1 MEKNKDTIDGI
12 PIHTPIQKQN
22 QKVIQSFFNKYK
34 KYELSKE
41 CKNIIENNKDIFSE
55 EPVEPSLSLFKNNEI
70 INKNE
75 CFYKADKNI
84 KNYFPLVHFK
94 LNISNNKINNNNN
107 KIIIEKEKKYN
118 LNNSNLNATTIKGG
132 KEIKD
137 IISDPNTS
145 WVLIES
151 GREQISHSSFELF
164 EYLTKY
170 ILPNKKLDDYTIK
183 MYNNN
188 NSLYFPEYQATYKGG
203 ELYINLMKYLPL
215 YYKKNNINVNTAE
228 FYNANNNNLNDI
240 NNDEYDQ
247 ETNTNNYLVEQYN
260 MNPNNDTDFGF
271 NNNS

>member
-1 MEKNKDTIDGI
+1 MEKNKDTVDGI
-12 PIHTPIQKQN
+12 PTNTPIQKQN

-41 CKNIIENNKDIFSE
+41 DKKVIENNKDIFSE
-55 EPVEPSLSLFKNNEI
+55 EPVEPSLSLFKNNKI

-118 LNNSNLNATTIKGG
+118 LNNSNLNATTRKGG

-164 EYLTKY
+164 EYLTIY

-215 YYKKNNINVNTAE
+215 YYKKNNINVDIAE
-228 FYNANNNNLNDI
+228 FYNANNI

-247 ETNTNNYLVEQYN
+247 EPNTNNYLVEQYN

>member
-12 PIHTPIQKQN
+12 PTNTPIQKQN
-22 QKVIQSFFNKYK
+22 QEVIQSFFNKYK

-41 CKNIIENNKDIFSE
+41 YKNVIENNEDIFSE
-55 EPVEPSLSLFKNNEI
+55 EPVEPSLSLFKNNKI

-94 LNISNNKINNNNN
+94 LNISNNN

-132 KEIKD
+132 REIID

-183 MYNNN
+183 MFNNN
-188 NSLYFPEYQATYKGG
+188 NSPYSPEYQATYKGG
-203 ELYINLMKYLPL
+203 ELYINLMKYLHL
-215 YYKKNNINVNTAE
+215 YYKKNGVNVNTAE
-228 FYNANNNNLNDI
+228 FYNANNI

-247 ETNTNNYLVEQYN
+247 EPNTNNYLVEQYN

>member
-12 PIHTPIQKQN
+12 PTNTRIQKQN
-22 QKVIQSFFNKYK
+22 QEVIQSFFNKYK

-41 CKNIIENNKDIFSE
+41 DKKVIENNKDIFSE

-94 LNISNNKINNNNN
+94 LNISNNKINNNN
-107 KIIIEKEKKYN
+107 
-118 LNNSNLNATTIKGG
+118 LNATTIKGG
-132 KEIKD
+132 REIID

-188 NSLYFPEYQATYKGG
+188 KSPYFPEYQATYKGG

-215 YYKKNNINVNTAE
+215 YYKKNGVNVNSAE

-247 ETNTNNYLVEQYN
+247 EPNTNNYLVEQYN

>member
-34 KYELSKE
+34 KYELRKE
-41 CKNIIENNKDIFSE
+41 DKKVIENNKDIFSE
-55 EPVEPSLSLFKNNEI
+55 EPVEPSLSLFKNNKI

-94 LNISNNKINNNNN
+94 LNISNNN
-107 KIIIEKEKKYN
+107 KIIITNIAEKEKKHN
-118 LNNSNLNATTIKGG
+118 LNNNNLNATTMKGG
-132 KEIKD
+132 REIKD

-164 EYLTKY
+164 EYLTIY

-247 ETNTNNYLVEQYN
+247 EPNTNNYLVEQYN